1 MHRKTTIKTISM
13 FAAASCAITLMTVA
27 GCSKSEDSTAGGTST
42 TSTKAAWVLTGAPS
56 GEAVSVAEA
65 KASAAEGDAITIRAR
80 IGGRSKPI
88 TSDSP
93 VFLVMD
99 LEVPSCAD
107 MGEDDHCATPWDYCC
122 ETQESITANSATI
135 QIVGSDGSTIETDPI
150 AAGLHPLDEVIVVG
164 TVGPRPNNDVL
175 TIRATGI
182 HRVGG

>member
-1 MHRKTTIKTISM
+1 MHRKTTIKSITL
-13 FAAASCAITLMTVA
+13 FTAASCALTLMTVA
-27 GCSKSEDSTAGGTST
+27 GCSKSEDTTAGDTST

-107 MGEDDHCATPWDYCC
+107 MEEDHCATPWDYCC

-150 AAGLHPLDEVIVVG
+150 AAGLNALDEVIVVG